1 MSGQRRKPERRRQ
14 RLHRPSLLPLL
25 ALLLAL
31 ARPLHA
37 DLSVIPLPEIL
48 TDPNEGNT
56 YGFLPV
62 VLLLDRQGR
71 IEHII
76 AHDVRYN
83 KITGVFPAFRLLGYP
98 TLDQRYFI
106 TIRKS
111 TKIDEDYIGEYE
123 NTNLWSGRA
132 NVLANF
138 TFDRDSRMRFYGF
151 GNDAEDS
158 DETNFTKRKVGF
170 RLRIGARPWRKDIE
184 VAWIAR
190 VEDTTIARGG
200 VDDVPFTGDE
210 LPETKGLEGSMVH
223 AQGFSVAYDNR
234 DSPTIPTQGTLG
246 AAHFELID
254 EALGSSQ
261 SFLKYGFEIRQ
272 FVPIRERLV
281 LALHGV
287 LDYVASAHRAPFY
300 ERSSIGGVK
309 SLRGFGD
316 DRFVDNHR
324 FFTTIEL
331 RARAWERQVFGVT
344 TEIELAPFIDAGQVF
359 DAANELPFDALHYV
373 GGVGFRGLVRPQVVG
388 FVDLGFGSD
397 GTAVFTGLDYPF

>member
-1 MSGQRRKPERRRQ
+1 M
-14 RLHRPSLLPLL
+14 LLLLSLLLPGLGV
-25 ALLLAL
+25 AP
-31 ARPLHA
+31 ARA

-98 TLDQRYFI
+98 TLDQRYFV

-123 NTNLWSGRA
+123 HTNLWGGRA

-151 GNDAEDS
+151 GNGADDG
-158 DETNFTKRKVGF
+158 DETNFTKRRVGF
-170 RLRIGARPWRKDIE
+170 RLRVGARPWRKDIE
-184 VAWIAR
+184 IAWITR

-210 LPETKGLEGSMVH
+210 LPDTKGLDGSMVH
-223 AQGFSVAYDNR
+223 AQGFSIAYDNR
-234 DSPTIPTQGTLG
+234 DSQVIPTEGTLG
-246 AAHFELID
+246 AARFELVD

-272 FVPIRERLV
+272 FVPLRERLV

-300 ERSSIGGVK
+300 ERSSLGGVK

-316 DRFVDNHR
+316 DRFIDDNR
-324 FFTTIEL
+324 FFTTVEL
-331 RARAWERQVFGVT
+331 RARAWEREVFGVT

-359 DAANELPFDALHYV
+359 DSANEFPFDALHYV
-373 GGVGFRGLVRPQVVG
+373 GGIGFRGVVRPQVVG
-388 FVDLGFGSD
+388 FVDLGWGSD